1 MVAQHWAMV
10 CVTGPVLR
18 QRWKKHNVLVMG
30 KIKLYF
36 IVGLNLS
43 LVRSSLSE

>member
-30 KIKLYF
+30 KMKIIRYCRPEF
-36 IVGLNLS
+36 IAGS
-43 LVRSSLSE
+43 